1 MIGSEKQVA
10 WATRL
15 CENNGFIPAPYAS
28 EVISGRNDRMLYQ
41 YYQKYAR
48 PQLNLTEK
56 EARYTI
62 EAFIGDVKEND
73 GNDFK
78 RAYAMLLSGMPSK
91 ARLKSFIKKD
101 KAARVQFVKAIE
113 IYAKEEEGED
123 KNA

>member
-1 MIGSEKQVA
+1 
-10 WATRL
+10 
-15 CENNGFIPAPYAS
+15 
-28 EVISGRNDRMLYQ
+28 MLYQ

-73 GNDFK
+73 SNDFR

-91 ARLKSFIKKD
+91 ARLKSFIKKE

-113 IYAKEEEGED
+113 IYAKEEGED

>member
-15 CENNGFIPAPYAS
+15 CENQGFIPAPYAS

-73 GNDFK
+73 SNDFR

-91 ARLKSFIKKD
+91 ARLKSFIKKE

-113 IYAKEEEGED
+113 IYAKEEGED

>member
-1 MIGSEKQVA
+1 
-10 WATRL
+10 
-15 CENNGFIPAPYAS
+15 
-28 EVISGRNDRMLYQ
+28 MLYQ

-113 IYAKEEEGED
+113 IYAKEEGED

>member
-1 MIGSEKQVA
+1 MIGSEKQVV

-15 CENNGFIPAPYAS
+15 CENQGFIPAPYAS

-48 PQLNLTEK
+48 PPLNLTEK

-62 EAFIGDVKEND
+62 DAFIGDVKEND
-73 GNDFK
+73 SNYFR

-91 ARLKSFIKKD
+91 ARLKYFIKKD

-113 IYAKEEEGED
+113 IYAKEEGED

>member
-15 CENNGFIPAPYAS
+15 CENQGFLPAPYAS

-62 EAFIGDVKEND
+62 EAFIVDVKEND

-78 RAYAMLLSGMPSK
+78 RAYAMLLCGMPSK
-91 ARLKSFIKKD
+91 ARLETFIKKPQ
-101 KAARVQFVKAIE
+101 AARVEFIKAIE
-113 IYAKEEEGED
+113 KYVRERDVKD
-123 KNA
+123 D